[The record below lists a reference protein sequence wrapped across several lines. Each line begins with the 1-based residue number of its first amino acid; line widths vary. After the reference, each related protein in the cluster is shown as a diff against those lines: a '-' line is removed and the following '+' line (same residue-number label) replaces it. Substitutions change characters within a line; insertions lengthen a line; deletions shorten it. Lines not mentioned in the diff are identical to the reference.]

1 MAAIELNTVR
11 PGAPMR
17 WLKAGASDMM
27 RAPVVSIGYG
37 LIFVLLGAALSGG
50 LWWLG
55 ASAWI
60 PVALSG
66 FALVAP
72 LFAVGFYQISKHLD
86 AGQPVSFRD
95 VWLVSGEK
103 ISQVAFLGLLLI
115 ILLLVWAR
123 IAQFLYAYFATQDY
137 TNFADFTAWI
147 LDEPAGVTMAV
158 VGTIIGAGLAF
169 AAFAISAISFPM
181 LIDKDID
188 AATALIA
195 SVKAVR
201 ANLFTMFTWAWLI
214 AFWTAIGGA
223 FFLVGLAVVFPWLG
237 HASWRAYQDF
247 CTDCGPSS
255 SSPASAAA

>member
-1 MAAIELNTVR
+1 
-11 PGAPMR
+11 
-17 WLKAGASDMM
+17 
-27 RAPVVSIGYG
+27 
-37 LIFVLLGAALSGG
+37 
-50 LWWLG
+50 
-55 ASAWI
+55 
-60 PVALSG
+60 
-66 FALVAP
+66 
-72 LFAVGFYQISKHLD
+72 
-86 AGQPVSFRD
+86 
-95 VWLVSGEK
+95 
-103 ISQVAFLGLLLI
+103 
-115 ILLLVWAR
+115 LLVWAR

-137 TNFADFTAWI
+137 ANFADFTAWI

-188 AATALIA
+188 AATALIT
-195 SVKAVR
+195 SVNAVR

>member
-1 MAAIELNTVR
+1 MAAIELNAIR

-17 WLKAGASDMM
+17 WLKAGAGDLK

-37 LIFVLLGAALSGG
+37 LVFVAMGALLSAG
-50 LWWLG
+50 LWWIG
-55 ASAWI
+55 AAAWI
-60 PVALSG
+60 PVALSS

-86 AGQPVSFRD
+86 EGKAVSFND
-95 VWLVSGEK
+95 IWLVSGEK

-115 ILLLVWAR
+115 ILLLGWAR
-123 IAQFLYAYFATQDY
+123 IAQFLYAYFASQDY
-137 TNFADFTAWI
+137 TTLGEFSSWVLTH
-147 LDEPAGVTMAV
+147 PAGLLMAV
-158 VGTIIGAGLAF
+158 VGTIIGAGLAL

-181 LIDKDID
+181 LIDREVD

-195 SVKAVR
+195 SVTAVR
-201 ANLFTMFTWAWLI
+201 RYPLAMLTWAWLI
-214 AFWTAIGGA
+214 AFWTIIGTA

-247 CTDCGPSS
+247 CTSSGPSA
-255 SSPASAAA
+255 ASA